1 MKRLLQTFL
10 PGVILFTLLAVNP
23 AKAQYS
29 EDPAAKFEHLLRIVD
44 RIYVDSVNKDK
55 MVEDAIRGLLKKL
68 DPHSVYIS
76 KKEVDAMNEPL
87 VGNFEGVGI
96 QFNILHDTI
105 TVVSPISGG
114 PSERLGIRS
123 GDKIVIIDD
132 EVVAGV
138 GIKNKGVIDRLR
150 GEKGTEVN
158 VEIKRSGLNELIDF
172 TITRDKI
179 PIFSVD
185 ASFMATPEIGYL
197 KVNRFSATTMKEF
210 RNGIDTLK
218 KQGMKHLVLDL
229 RNNPGGYLKTAIDMA
244 DEFLSSRK
252 LIVYTEG
259 RAFPRDEKFATSS
272 RNSFETGKL
281 VVLIDEASASA
292 SEIVAG
298 AVQDQDRGLIMGRRT
313 FGKGLVQKPYPLP
326 DGSMV
331 RITISRYYT
340 PTGRSIQKP
349 YEDYRND
356 FTKRLERGEFFHEDS
371 IDIPDSLKYYTPNKR
386 VVYGGGGIIPDIFIP
401 IDTTMNS
408 VYYRNINRKGILRDY
423 AQTYFN
429 NNRDRLKEG
438 YPDILSFK
446 KKFVVDDA
454 LLKDFADYAEKEG
467 VKKDKEGLETSKKLI
482 SNLIKSLIA
491 QGFWKTNGFYEI
503 RSEIDDGYQNALK
516 VLQDDTF
523 KKMDLAT
530 N

>member
-1 MKRLLQTFL
+1 MLQAFL
-10 PGVILFTLLAVNP
+10 TGVILFAFLAVKP
-23 AKAQYS
+23 VAAQYS
-29 EDPAAKFEHLLRIVD
+29 EDPAAKFDKLLRIVD

-55 MVEDAIRGLLKKL
+55 MVEDAIKGLLKKL

-76 KKEVDAMNEPL
+76 KKEVDEMNEPL

-132 EVVAGV
+132 EVVAGI
-138 GIKNKGVIDRLR
+138 GIKNKGVMDRLR
-150 GEKGTEVN
+150 GEKGTKVN
-158 VEIKRSGLNELIDF
+158 VEIKRRGVKDLIDF

-185 ASFMATPEIGYL
+185 ASFMAAPEIGYL

-210 RNGIDTLK
+210 RSGIDTLK
-218 KQGMKHLVLDL
+218 KQGMKHLILDL

-244 DEFLSSRK
+244 DEFLTSRK

-259 RAFPRDEKFATSS
+259 RAFPRDEKYATSY
-272 RNSFETGKL
+272 RNAFETGKL

-326 DGSMV
+326 DGSLV

-340 PTGRSIQKP
+340 PTGRCIQKP
-349 YEDYRND
+349 YGDYRD
-356 FTKRLERGEFFHEDS
+356 DYAKRLKRGEFFHKDS
-371 IDIPDSLKYYTPNKR
+371 IDVPDSLKYYTPNKR
-386 VVYGGGGIIPDIFIP
+386 VVYGGGGIIPDVFIP
-401 IDTTMNS
+401 IDTSMNS
-408 VYYRNINRKGILRDY
+408 DYYRNISRKGILRDY
-423 AQTYFN
+423 AMTYFN
-429 NNRDRLKEG
+429 NNRNRLKEE
-438 YPDILSFK
+438 YPDILTYK
-446 KKFVVDDA
+446 EKFVVDDTMM
-454 LLKDFADYAEKEG
+454 KDFADYAEKEG
-467 VKKDKEGLETSKKLI
+467 VEKNKEGLETSKKLI
-482 SNLIKSLIA
+482 SNLIKALIA

-503 RSEIDDGYQNALK
+503 RSEINHGYQKA
-516 VLQDDTF
+516 VEALQDDTF
-523 KKMDLAT
+523 KKMDLAF